1 MKVNDQKYREVNDKS
16 EEYMLK
22 LPTDDTKQLQSYF
35 SSYVKTIK
43 QLKN

>member
-22 LPTDDTKQLQSYF
+22 LPTDDTKQLHMS
-35 SSYVKTIK
+35 K
-43 QLKN
+43 Q